1 MSEELCSG
9 CKTVL
14 SHGDR
19 FCRAC
24 GLPVDSGEPVPDPR
38 TTTTQPGS
46 LSLDSPLVQGVIA
59 FLAAAALSTVGW
71 RALGAPAGL
80 ISGLFPDAYCGSS
93 GYALGSISMYLCAA
107 RVGLLNLMGPIL
119 VTIALAMLRRP
130 IGRSVQRWKPKLPT
144 KWRFLTTPLLAT
156 GFFTMAYSGIHWETP
171 GRAGLLP
178 KPVFPALIGL
188 IAFAAPYA
196 TRAINRRR
204 PELFDRRDRVPAPV
218 RAILVLITPLALS
231 FLWTNTPYDV
241 PNPVHK
247 EQIVILLASSLGFLA
262 FIPRSGSISGLA
274 RAVAREA
281 TRKRAK

>member
-1 MSEELCSG
+1 MSEELCSRCRTEIG
-9 CKTVL
+9 PD
-14 SHGDR
+14 DR

-24 GLPVDSGEPVPDPR
+24 GLPVDGGQPVLAPGTNTAQR
-38 TTTTQPGS
+38 GS
-46 LSLDSPLVQGVIA
+46 LRLESPPVQGVIVL
-59 FLAAAALSTVGW
+59 LAGATLSTVGW

-93 GYALGSISMYLCAA
+93 GYALGSLRMYLCAA

-119 VTIALAMLRRP
+119 VTIALGMLRQP
-130 IGRSVQRWKPKLPT
+130 IGRSVQRWKPKLPK
-144 KWRFLTTPLLAT
+144 KWRFLMTPLLAT

-171 GRAGLLP
+171 GRSGLLP
-178 KPVFPALIGL
+178 KPVFPAIIGL

-204 PELFDRRDRVPAPV
+204 PDLFDRRDRVPVSV
-218 RAILVLITPLALS
+218 RAILVLMTPLALS

-274 RAVAREA
+274 RVVAREA
-281 TRKRAK
+281 TRKRVK